1 MKPFY
6 LVETVTRDKLIHQ
19 GLFYRPKNPG
29 KKAILL
35 VHGLTS
41 TFYGG
46 IKLLEALADE
56 CENAGFGLATFNNRG
71 HDMITGIRKVDRRKP
86 KGYGHMIGGAGYENF
101 KDCIYDIEAGVDFL
115 ANQGFSEIIIT
126 GSSTGA
132 NKVCFYASKTKNPHV
147 LGFVL
152 ASPSSDRLTITD
164 KNRLEKNLL
173 QMQDFVNQGKSDELQ
188 IGYHFFPLTPKR
200 YLSLFIPNSLEDTFD
215 YGDPRPRL
223 TYFSRIRK
231 PLLVILGEIDES
243 LDRSPEKV
251 LSVFAECQTSV
262 NYKSVII
269 PGSLHGFDG
278 KEARLVKII
287 VAWVKNL

>member
-1 MKPFY
+1 MKLFY

-164 KNRLEKNLL
+164 KNRLEKNSAIKTLCS
-173 QMQDFVNQGKSDELQ
+173 KSHVCNRLETQHSSNIKSCCCPARTSSPRMERCRYCNTYAIQRTQ
-188 IGYHFFPLTPKR
+188 ILK
-200 YLSLFIPNSLEDTFD
+200 
-215 YGDPRPRL
+215 
-223 TYFSRIRK
+223 
-231 PLLVILGEIDES
+231 
-243 LDRSPEKV
+243 
-251 LSVFAECQTSV
+251 
-262 NYKSVII
+262 
-269 PGSLHGFDG
+269 
-278 KEARLVKII
+278 
-287 VAWVKNL
+287 